1 MKATRKTACHKS
13 LAEINNKS
21 QGEGIF
27 LNTLKMI
34 EPRALKVYTRGQF

>member
-1 MKATRKTACHKS
+1 MKAARKTACHKS
-13 LAEINNKS
+13 LAEINDKS
-21 QGEGIF
+21 PGGIF